1 MPSVKA
7 ETLTPSSETK
17 VKKTKSIIT
26 SETAGLES
34 SNKKKEKKVK
44 KIKSTEKS
52 SDSEKSDKKIKR
64 KRKASSDTDND
75 EGSEIV
81 EPVNLEIEEAVKK
94 SKKKKMKT
102 VEVDVKEAGSKEE
115 DPNSVSNFR
124 ISEPLKNAL
133 KAKGIEALFPIQART
148 FDSIFDGLDLI
159 GKAKTGQGKTLAF
172 ILPILESLINGP
184 EKATRRTGYGRAPTI
199 LVLLPTREL
208 AKQVYTDFKYYGEA
222 VGLTS
227 CCLYGG
233 GGASISPQTV
243 QLKRGVDIVVG
254 AVGRVKDHIE
264 RGNLDLCSLKFRI
277 LDEADEML
285 RQGFVEDVEYIL
297 GKVNDATKVQTVLF
311 SATLPAWVN
320 HIASKFLKPNKKI
333 VDLVGVQVM
342 KASESV
348 RHIIMPCSWSAR
360 SQVIPDIIRHHSS
373 GGRTIVFTET
383 KDYCS
388 ELSGL
393 LPGARPLHGDIQ
405 QSVREAT
412 LAGFRIGKFMT
423 LVATNVA
430 ARGLDINDVQLIIQC
445 EPPRD
450 VEDYIH
456 RSGRTG
462 RAGKSGVAI
471 TLYEPRKANI
481 SKLER
486 EAGVKFEHIS
496 APQPADIAKAAGGD
510 AAEAIL
516 QVADSVIPVFKSA
529 AEELLNSS
537 RLTAV
542 ELLAKALAK
551 SIGYTEIKKRSLL
564 TSMENYVTLLLEA
577 GRPVY
582 TPSFAYGVLRRFLP
596 EEKVESIQGLAL
608 TADQRGAV
616 FDVAEED
623 LNTFLDGQENAA
635 GVSLEVV
642 KELPQ
647 LQEKEQS
654 RGRFGGGGGGGF
666 SRGRGGGGGFSR
678 GGRGGDRRNDRFSR
692 GGGGGGRGGY
702 RKW

>member
-1 MPSVKA
+1 MPSLAVLS
-7 ETLTPSSETK
+7 ETSETTTK
-17 VKKTKSIIT
+17 VKKMMKN
-26 SETAGLES
+26 TATDTDTVALES
-34 SNKKKEKKVK
+34 PISKKEKKSK
-44 KIKSTEKS
+44 KIIS
-52 SDSEKSDKKIKR
+52 SDSEKSEKKSKK
-64 KRKASSDTDND
+64 KRKAASDDDDND
-75 EGSEIV
+75 TSSEQIQPNIKDDEG
-81 EPVNLEIEEAVKK
+81 VKK
-94 SKKKKMKT
+94 SKKKKIKLDEEAAL
-102 VEVDVKEAGSKEE
+102 VEVVKKVEE
-115 DPNSVSNFR
+115 NPNAVTNFR

-148 FDSIFDGLDLI
+148 FNSIYDGLDLI

-184 EKATRRTGYGRAPTI
+184 EKATRRTGYGRSPTI

-208 AKQVYTDFKYYGEA
+208 AKQVFTDFKYYGEA
-222 VGLTS
+222 VGLSS

-233 GGASISPQTV
+233 GGASIGPQTV

-320 HIASKFLKPNKKI
+320 HIASKFLKSDKKI

-342 KASESV
+342 KASENV
-348 RHIIMPCSWSAR
+348 RHIIMPCSWTAR

-373 GGRTIVFTET
+373 GGRTIIFTET

-393 LPGARPLHGDIQ
+393 LTGARPLHGDIQ
-405 QSVREAT
+405 QSVREQT
-412 LAGFRIGKFMT
+412 LAGFRSGKFMT

-510 AAEAIL
+510 AAEAII

-537 RLTAV
+537 GLTPV

-551 SIGYTEIKKRSLL
+551 SVGYTEIKKRSLL
-564 TSMENYVTLLLEA
+564 SSMENFVTLHLDA
-577 GRPVY
+577 GRPCY

-616 FDVAEED
+616 FDVPVED
-623 LNTFLDGQENAA
+623 LDMFLAGQENAT
-635 GVSLEVV
+635 GVSLQVV

-647 LQEKEQS
+647 LQEKEQARS
-654 RGRFGGGGGGGF
+654 RFSSGSNGF
-666 SRGRGGGGGFSR
+666 SRGRNFS
-678 GGRGGDRRNDRFSR
+678 DRRNDRFSR
-692 GGGGGGRGGY
+692 GSGGRSGGGGSRGGRGSY
-702 RKW
+702 KRY